1 MKTNILVSVSLVLL
15 TLAACSSKPL
25 SETECRELIQK
36 EIDFAISKAP
46 PDEADSMRSFLSD
59 SIEGGVARCVTGKT
73 YNRSD
78 YKCMVSAKS
87 PAEIGVCIQEA
98 LKHIRR

>member
-1 MKTNILVSVSLVLL
+1 MTVNKFVSVSLALLLL
-15 TLAACSSKPL
+15 TACSSKPL
-25 SETECRELIQK
+25 SETECRMLVQK

-78 YKCMVSAKS
+78 YKCIVSAKS
-87 PAEIGVCIQEA
+87 PDEIGVCIQEA